1 MSKTPPAKPTVES
14 IMKECELE
22 VKRGLGAKSLGKEA
36 RYFWVTTYTNSIT
49 ERLQQKDADWTKDR
63 IRILPVSRKLGKV
76 AAALTSGKV
85 VPLWAAEA
93 AAVAIKAD
101 PKCPSGPRRG
111 GYCDIVPL

>member
-14 IMKECELE
+14 IMKECEKE
-22 VKRGLGAKSLGKEA
+22 VKRGLGTKSLGKEA
-36 RYFWVTTYTNSIT
+36 RKFWVTSYTNSIA
-49 ERLQQKDADWTKDR
+49 ERLQQKDADWNKDR
-63 IRILPVSRKLGKV
+63 IRVLPVSRKLGKV

-85 VPLWAAEA
+85 VPKWAAEA

-111 GYCDIVPL
+111 GYCDIVSL